1 MPPRQCNV
9 RTIVILSAVL
19 TFKVFL
25 LTIFGCWIT
34 SSCGMSSNDSIKL
47 TGRAAYM
54 GTSDI
59 YPCCTKVANQM
70 SKAQTQIVTG
80 YHYQRRDGTCH
91 IAAIILLATH
101 EGQNKTWC
109 MNPQH
114 LATQRIVSKFK
125 REKALEKGINTVM
138 QQSRS
143 YPNPN

>member
-70 SKAQTQIVTG
+70 SKAQTQLVTG
-80 YHYQRRDGTCH
+80 YRYQRRDGTCH

-109 MNPQH
+109 MNPSGY
-114 LATQRIVSKFK
+114 TMYS
-125 REKALEKGINTVM
+125 
-138 QQSRS
+138 
-143 YPNPN
+143 